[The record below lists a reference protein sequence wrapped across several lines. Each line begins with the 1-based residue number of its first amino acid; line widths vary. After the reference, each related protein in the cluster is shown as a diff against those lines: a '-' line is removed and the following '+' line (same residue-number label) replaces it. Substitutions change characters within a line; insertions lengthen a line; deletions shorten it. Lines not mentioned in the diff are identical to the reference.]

1 MDSQNLL
8 RQYRKKP
15 ITTLQEL
22 AQKSTFTKLDYSQE
36 AIKKIIPHREPF
48 LLVDRLI
55 GLDFARDKE
64 LIVGLR
70 EISEEDPVFQG
81 HFPDLPVYPGSLQL
95 EMAGQ
100 VGLCLTYFVL
110 NSRNSIADNAKPLN
124 VLATRILGALFME
137 PVYPGRE
144 VTLISQRLEYNDFF
158 GTVLSQIISDQKV
171 CCVSISEV
179 MFLNGST
186 EGSK

>member
-15 ITTLQEL
+15 ITRLQEL
-22 AQKSTFTKLDYSQE
+22 AQKVTFSKLDYDQE
-36 AIKKIIPHREPF
+36 SIKKIIPHREPF
-48 LLVDRLI
+48 LFVDKLI
-55 GLDFARDKE
+55 GLDLTRDEE
-64 LIVGLR
+64 LIIGVR
-70 EISEEDPVFQG
+70 EISEKDPVFRG
-81 HFPDLPVYPGSLQL
+81 HFPDFPVYPGSLQL

-110 NSRNSIADNAKPLN
+110 NSRDSIADDAKPLR
-124 VLATRILGALFME
+124 VRATRILGALFME
-137 PVYPGRE
+137 PVYPGSE
-144 VTLISQRLEYNDFF
+144 VILISKKLDYNDFF
-158 GTVLSQIISDQKV
+158 GTVLSQIISDKKV

-186 EGSK
+186 EGS

>member
-15 ITTLQEL
+15 IITLRELTQKVTFSQLKYNQE
-22 AQKSTFTKLDYSQE
+22 S
-36 AIKKIIPHREPF
+36 IKKIIPHREPF
-48 LLVDRLI
+48 LFVDKLT
-55 GLDFARDKE
+55 GLDLARDEE
-64 LIVGLR
+64 LIIGLR
-70 EISEEDPVFQG
+70 EISEKDPVFQG
-81 HFPDLPVYPGSLQL
+81 HFPDFPVYPGSLQL

-100 VGLCLTYFVL
+100 IGLCLTYFVL
-110 NSRNSIADNAKPLN
+110 NSRNSIAEDAEPLQ
-124 VLATRILGALFME
+124 VRATRIIGALFVE

-144 VTLISQRLEYNDFF
+144 VTLIAKRLDHNDFF

-179 MFLNGST
+179 MFLNLRND
-186 EGSK
+186 